1 MADKK
6 PLEGMAKDDSI
17 GLLRQ
22 IFRLLKPLG
31 NVVGGGSNR
40 LQVDMTTIGGVIP
53 ASAAIGSVGT
63 VTTVTSVTSVV
74 SVTSVAGLNNIGGVT
89 AFDQMKSQNRVGYA
103 VGPRANLSF

>member
-6 PLEGMAKDDSI
+6 PLEGMAQDDSL

-40 LQVDMTTIGGVIP
+40 LLVDVGTITTLP
-53 ASAAIGSVGT
+53 TLAAVTT
-63 VTTVTSVTSVV
+63 VTTVTTVAAVT
-74 SVTSVAGLNNIGGVT
+74 ALNNITAIGGVS

-103 VGPRANLSF
+103 VGPRANVKWTV

>member
-6 PLEGMAKDDSI
+6 PLEGMAQDDSL

-40 LQVDMTTIGGVIP
+40 LQVEASIP
-53 ASAAIGSVGT
+53 TLPTLAAVTT
-63 VTTVTSVTSVV
+63 VTTVTT
-74 SVTSVAGLNNIGGVT
+74 VAALNNIAAIGGVS

-103 VGPRANLSF
+103 VGPRANVKWTV

>member
-6 PLEGMAKDDSI
+6 PLEGMAQDDSL

-40 LQVDMTTIGGVIP
+40 LQVEASIP
-53 ASAAIGSVGT
+53 TLPTLAAVTT
-63 VTTVTSVTSVV
+63 VTTVTTVAAVT
-74 SVTSVAGLNNIGGVT
+74 ALNNITAIGGVS

-103 VGPRANLSF
+103 VGPRANVKWTV